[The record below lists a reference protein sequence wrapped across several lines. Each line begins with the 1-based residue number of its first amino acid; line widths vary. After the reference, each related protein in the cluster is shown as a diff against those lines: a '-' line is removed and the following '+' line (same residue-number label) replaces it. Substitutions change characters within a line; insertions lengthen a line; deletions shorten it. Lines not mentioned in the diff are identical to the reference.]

1 MATTTKTTEKNSN
14 KSKEPSQAEQ
24 DANLKKSEALK
35 KIVEHNRDYLKLDL
49 TLPLGDTALKEVHTN
64 QWLFTDLPKEFDL
77 LNWTVIA
84 KALNSNVNR
93 WEGYVENRWYIESV
107 DISVD
112 AKGKAEMKLGLNA
125 FASNYNTYSDAY
137 KSFEKAYT
145 DATTQTTTTNTGD
158 GKTTSTTK
166 NTTNAVTTGDNTT
179 IKNGWWG
186 SWVTKTV
193 KEVVGNETDTL
204 KKCKKIHEYF
214 RWKTRWTHYGNMTYT
229 GGSVS
234 KLEKQ
239 WYRHKFNCGDGAN
252 YLSAFYSCCG
262 AKTGI
267 YLSYDKA
274 HYVVKV
280 EINGSTYW
288 CDHSGGEGA
297 YNTLRGWNQT
307 WHGYR
312 SGIYYGRYV

>member
-1 MATTTKTTEKNSN
+1 MATKTDKNKDTK
-14 KSKEPSQAEQ
+14 KSSKPSQSEQ
-24 DANLKKSEALK
+24 DNNKRKSEALK

-49 TLPLGDTALKEVHTN
+49 TLPLGDTALKQVHTN
-64 QWLFTDLPKEFDL
+64 QWLFTDLPAEFDL
-77 LNWTVIA
+77 ANWTIIA
-84 KALNSNVNR
+84 KQLNSNVNR
-93 WEGYVENRWYIESV
+93 WEGYVENRWYIESC

-112 AKGKAEMKLGLNA
+112 ESKAEMKLGLNA
-125 FASNYNTYSDAY
+125 FASNFNSYSDAF
-137 KSFEKAYT
+137 KAFEKAYT
-145 DATTQTTTTNTGD
+145 DATN
-158 GKTTSTTK
+158 KATTSTTK
-166 NTTNAVTTGDNTT
+166 TSASKSTTNAVTTGENKTV
-179 IKNGWWG
+179 KNGWWG
-186 SWVTKTV
+186 EWVTKTV
-193 KEVVGNETDTL
+193 KSVVGNETDTL

-214 RWKTRWTHYGNMTYT
+214 RWKTRWTKYGDMPYT

-267 YLSYDKA
+267 YLTYDHA
-274 HYVVKV
+274 HYIVKV
-280 EINGSTYW
+280 EINGNTYW

-297 YNTLRGWNQT
+297 HNTLRGWNQT

-312 SGIYYGRYV
+312 SGSYRGRYV